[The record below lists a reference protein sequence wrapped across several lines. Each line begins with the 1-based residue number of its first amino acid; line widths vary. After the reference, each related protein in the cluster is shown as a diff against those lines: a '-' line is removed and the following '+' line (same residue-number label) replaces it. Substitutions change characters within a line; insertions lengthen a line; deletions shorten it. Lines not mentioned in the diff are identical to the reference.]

1 MVFSTFVN
9 YSAATHCT
17 SFANTY
23 THTRVY
29 VVPFPKSDHL
39 ILYGLWRKSY
49 FKRFCSSSLDFLI
62 YLDKALNSDELTYVQ
77 KFSHS
82 LSLGSIIFLVQSFT
96 RGILRW
102 HSDKKLTY
110 QCMWCRRH
118 RDTGSIPELGRSPGG
133 GNGNPLQYPVL
144 KNPVDKVAWQATVH
158 GVTKS

>member
-1 MVFSTFVN
+1 MQQHT
-9 YSAATHCT
+9 ALHLQTHT
-17 SFANTY
+17 HTHTH

-29 VVPFPKSDHL
+29 LVPFPKSDRL

-49 FKRFCSSSLDFLI
+49 FKRFCSSFLDFI

-82 LSLGSIIFLVQSFT
+82 LSLGSIICLVQSFT
-96 RGILRW
+96 RGIPRW
-102 HSDKKLTY
+102 HSDKEPTY

-118 RDTGSIPELGRSPGG
+118 RDTGSIPESGRCPEGV
-133 GNGNPLQYPVL
+133 NGNPLQYSVL
-144 KNPVDKVAWQATVH
+144 ENPVDKGAWQSTVH